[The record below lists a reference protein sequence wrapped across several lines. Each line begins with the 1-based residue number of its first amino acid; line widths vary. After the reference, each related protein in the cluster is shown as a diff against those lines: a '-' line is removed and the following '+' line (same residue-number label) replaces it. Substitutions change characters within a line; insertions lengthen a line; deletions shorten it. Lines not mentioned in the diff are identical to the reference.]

1 MFANDKVNDEKSNNP
16 TSIFFN
22 LTISPTF
29 TYILVSIIYL
39 KNQERGQKEDTG
51 PMNFLVILLSSD
63 F

>member
-22 LTISPTF
+22 LTISPTL

-51 PMNFLVILLSSD
+51 PMNFLVILLSSN